1 MWQASELHRDPRQ
14 DEVEEELVREKNTLR
29 SQGGRPMSS
38 TLSRGGVSNAKYEC
52 GFLVSPH
59 INRTINVRIEEVRA
73 EVRAL
78 DQKFITMQS
87 SLDAVMAKLGIIVAG
102 LFSAPSRGKILS
114 NVDKWRS
121 NSRKIVSPIA
131 RSMSKEHVSKI
142 LDFGS
147 AGENPI
153 ILSTEIPCGSQKASS
168 GHEEPKQV
176 WNLK

>member
-14 DEVEEELVREKNTLR
+14 DEVEEELVREKNSLR

-38 TLSRGGVSNAKYEC
+38 TLSRGGVSDAKYDC
-52 GFLVSPH
+52 GFLVSPVVS
-59 INRTINVRIEEVRA
+59 RTGNVGIEEVRA

-87 SLDAVMAKLGIIVAG
+87 SLDAVMAKLGITVAG
-102 LFSAPSRGKILS
+102 LSSAPSRGETLS
-114 NVDKWRS
+114 NVDKGRS
-121 NSRKIVSPIA
+121 NSRKSVSPVA
-131 RSMSKEHVSKI
+131 RSMSKEHVSKE
-142 LDFGS
+142 LHFGS

-168 GHEEPKQV
+168 GHEEPEQV

>member
-1 MWQASELHRDPRQ
+1 MGEEHVAFARWPANVLHF
-14 DEVEEELVREKNTLR
+14 VE
-29 SQGGRPMSS
+29 
-38 TLSRGGVSNAKYEC
+38 GGVSDAKYEC
-52 GFLVSPH
+52 GFLVSSH
-59 INRTINVRIEEVRA
+59 VSRTGNVGIEEVRV

-87 SLDAVMAKLGIIVAG
+87 SLDAVMAKLGITVAG
-102 LFSAPSRGKILS
+102 VSSAPSRGETLS
-114 NVDKWRS
+114 NVDKGRS
-121 NSRKIVSPIA
+121 NSCKSVSSIA

-147 AGENPI
+147 AGENPT